1 MDGDTVAIDIMKRAN
16 TDMDRGAEG
25 KVVEIRD
32 RATTQLAGEFVAY
45 SEEEIQETD
54 LTALLSRKIESSTN
68 LKYMQQQREFVQLTE
83 VLC

>member
-1 MDGDTVAIDIMKRAN
+1 MKRAN

-32 RATTQLAGEFVAY
+32 RATTQLAGN
-45 SEEEIQETD
+45 SLLIQKKKYKKQIF
-54 LTALLSRKIESSTN
+54 TALLSRKIESSTN
-68 LKYMQQQREFVQLTE
+68 LKYMQQQKEFVQLTE